1 MKKLKYCLKTLAS
14 SALVRKQPNLSA
26 ENRLALAVEI
36 SGILPMLKSSK
47 LFYKGFQEDIALFED
62 KSNQITLGPKAGA
75 TNLCKD

>member
-1 MKKLKYCLKTLAS
+1 MKKLKEWLKTLAS

-26 ENRLALAVEI
+26 ENRLALPLEI

-62 KSNQITLGPKAGA
+62 KSNQITLDPKAGA